1 MRSGGEEP
9 VNTGDGDPTLIDVA
23 FAPQIKHPDRVRDL
37 AEVYTHHREVTAMLD
52 LIPGMFPSEAEPGNH
67 DKTFLEPACGHG
79 NFLVEI
85 LRRKL
90 STVTP
95 DRYGHGDRYEHRL
108 LRCLT
113 SVYGIDIDPE
123 NVDDSRRRMREALAQ
138 HVVDP
143 ATRTE
148 GFWSAVDV
156 ILGTNIVRAD
166 TLADATVIE
175 LVSYR
180 PGRGCTFLREWSV
193 LEEPEPNTQMDLFG
207 SLPGELDLFSALPG
221 EPRRDEVPVHYADLS
236 VHPKPMTVKAGKP

>member
-90 STVTP
+90 ATVTVG
-95 DRYGHGDRYEHRL
+95 RYGNGDHYEHRV
-108 LRCLT
+108 LRCLA
-113 SVYGIDIDPE
+113 SIYGIDIDPE
-123 NVDDSRRRMREALAQ
+123 NVDDSRHRLREALAQ

-143 ATRTE
+143 AARTE

-156 ILGTNIVRAD
+156 ILSTNIVRAD
-166 TLADATVIE
+166 TLTDASVIE
-175 LVSYR
+175 LVAYQ
-180 PGRGCTFLREWSV
+180 PGKGGTFLREWSP
-193 LEEPEPNTQMDLFG
+193 LEEPADDSQLDLFAV
-207 SLPGELDLFSALPG
+207 LPGEA
-221 EPRRDEVPVHYADLS
+221 RRDEVPVHYAELAAN
-236 VHPKPMTVKAGKP
+236 PKPMVAVGSRR